1 MYQDHTKKSQH
12 RQVKFYFLHKRW
24 RIIPLHMK
32 TIRARDYRRN
42 VILATHNLF
51 TSFFYSLK
59 NRFNLSIQIKKN
71 VAMDF

>member
-1 MYQDHTKKSQH
+1 
-12 RQVKFYFLHKRW
+12 
-24 RIIPLHMK
+24 MK